1 MIQQR
6 GKRWRVVV
14 TPRGRDPFTGRRRQ
28 ISGSAPTE
36 AAARRMEMEFKAK
49 AARLEVGA
57 EDLTLQE
64 VVEEWWA
71 NKPRLAPTSVAN
83 YRDNLDNHILPKLG
97 DRPIREI
104 RPRLVAGFLR
114 HLEEKGLGPAT
125 VRKVRTVLSAVMTYA
140 VAMEHTD
147 SNPVMKVPPP
157 ELGEV
162 ERSAPTLEET
172 ARLLI
177 AAEKDPAFLTYLLVA
192 AEAGGRRGEVLGLR
206 WGAIDVDVGTMTI
219 RETISIG
226 EDGVQARPTTK
237 SKRPRVLSLSK
248 GTLRQLASHR
258 RRVEEQLSE
267 IYGRPTTAASTA
279 YVFSGRGN
287 RPDSEPWRPDST
299 SRKFRQ
305 LKEAAGVAPGI
316 TLHGLRRTMIT
327 EMIGLNIDPRTVMGR
342 AGHSSEAMTM
352 SLYAQL
358 RPAKDA
364 AAAELWGEHIA
375 AELARQHALL
385 AGPDS
390 DLESYAP
397 RLHEP

>member
-6 GKRWRVVV
+6 GGRWRVVV
-14 TPRGRDPFTGRRRQ
+14 QAPGRDPFTKRRRQ
-28 ISGSAPTE
+28 LSGSATSE
-36 AAARRMEMEFKAK
+36 AAARRLEVELRAR
-49 AARLEVGA
+49 AARMVAGDQ
-57 EDLTLQE
+57 DLTVAQ
-64 VVEEWWA
+64 VVDEWWA
-71 NKPRLAPTSVAN
+71 DKPRLAATSIAN
-83 YRDNLDNHILPKLG
+83 YRDNLDNHILPALG
-97 DRPIREI
+97 DRPVREI

-140 VAMEHTD
+140 VAMEHTE

-157 ELGEV
+157 ELGQT

-206 WGAIDVDVGTMTI
+206 WGSIDVDVGTMTI
-219 RETISIG
+219 RETVSIG

-237 SKRPRVLSLSK
+237 SKRARVLSLSK

-258 RRVEEQLSE
+258 RRVEEQLSDLA
-267 IYGRPTTAASTA
+267 GRPTPVSADA
-279 YVFSGRGN
+279 YVFSGRKGALGGG
-287 RPDSEPWRPDST
+287 PWRPDST
-299 SRKFRQ
+299 SRKFAR
-305 LKEAAGVAPGI
+305 LKDVAGVDPGI

-352 SLYAQL
+352 GLYAQL
-358 RPAKDA
+358 RPPKDA
-364 AAAELWGEHIA
+364 AAAELWGDRIA
-375 AELARQHALL
+375 AELDRQHALM
-385 AGPDS
+385 AER
-390 DLESYAP
+390 ESPPEAP
-397 RLHEP
+397 G